1 MRENT
6 TTNFEDF
13 IKTHEAQNGKRRRVL
28 CYERRKTPYLVLEYR
43 LFEDIDDD
51 ESSPYTV
58 GICAS
63 NGKRERYTELE
74 NCFYELD
81 ISRMFFD
88 ILVRNMVTPVG
99 LSYIYNDFTE

>member
-1 MRENT
+1 M
-6 TTNFEDF
+6 DYGSF
-13 IKTHEAQNGKRRRVL
+13 IKARESESGKRRRVL
-28 CYERRKTPYLVLEYR
+28 CYERRKTSYLILEYR

-51 ESSPYTV
+51 EKAPYTV

-74 NCFYELD
+74 NCFYEKD

-99 LSYIYNDFTE
+99 LSYVYNDFTE

>member
-1 MRENT
+1 MKENT
-6 TTNFEDF
+6 TTDFKAF
-13 IKTHEAQNGKRRRVL
+13 IKERELESGKKRRVL
-28 CYERRKTPYLVLEYR
+28 CYERRATPWLLLEYR
-43 LFEDIDDD
+43 LFEDIDD
-51 ESSPYTV
+51 EEGVPYSV

-81 ISRMFFD
+81 ISKMFFD
-88 ILVRNMVTPVG
+88 ILVRNMATPIA